1 MRLALIYSPRYL
13 EHNPGA
19 WHPESPQRLHAIV
32 ETLKRNEL
40 WTNVLEPESAKMNE
54 ILTVHS
60 KNYIEL
66 LKEMTKDQA
75 FLDSDTPTRE
85 NTLEIALLAA
95 GGALI
100 AGRLV
105 AEKKADNTFALV
117 RPPGHHASSDFGG
130 GFCYLNN
137 VAIMTKDLLNVF
149 DRIMIFDF
157 DAHHGNGTQDI
168 FYTDP
173 DVLYLSIH
181 QFPLY
186 PGTGRV
192 EEIGEGRGRGFNV
205 NVPVPPGT
213 GDGEYATIIE
223 EVVCPIA
230 EQFEPGL
237 IAISAGFDGHIWDPL
252 TQLELSSEFYGWM
265 AERILETAKKV
276 CGGRVV
282 FVLEGGYNLK
292 ALGESVTNVIKAL
305 RGAKFRSP
313 IKREIKVV
321 ETLKNFLSWKWRI

>member
-1 MRLALIYSPRYL
+1 MKPILVYSPKYL

-32 ETLKRNEL
+32 ETLKREGL
-40 WTNVLEPESAKMNE
+40 WTDVLEPEPAKIDE
-54 ILTVHS
+54 VLSVHS
-60 KNYIEL
+60 RSYIDL
-66 LKEMTKDQA
+66 LKEMIEDRA
-75 FLDSDTPTRE
+75 FLDSDTPTKE
-85 NTLEIALLAA
+85 NTFEIALLAA
-95 GGALI
+95 GGALL

-105 AEKKADNTFALV
+105 LEKKADSAFALV

-137 VAIMTKDLLNVF
+137 VAIMTKVLKDTV

-168 FYTDP
+168 FYDDP

-192 EEIGEGRGRGFNV
+192 EEIGEGKGKGFNV

-213 GDGEYATIIE
+213 GDGEYATIIKKI
-223 EVVCPIA
+223 VCPIA
-230 EQFEPGL
+230 EQFEPDL
-237 IAISAGFDGHIWDPL
+237 IAISAGFDGHMRDPL

-265 AERILETAKKV
+265 TEKVLETAKKV
-276 CGGRVV
+276 CDGRVV
-282 FVLEGGYNLK
+282 FVLEGGYDLK
-292 ALGESVTNVIKAL
+292 ALGESVANVIKAI
-305 RGAKFRSP
+305 RGTKFREP
-313 IKREIKVV
+313 VAREIKVV
-321 ETLKNFLSWKWRI
+321 ETLRNVLSWKWKI